1 MALCMKTRKKKQP
14 MFVGA
19 ENHREDQEEEADG

>member
-1 MALCMKTRKKKQP
+1 MALCMKLEKKQP
-14 MFVGA
+14 IFVGA